1 MNTSRMDQALARI
14 ETALERIAA
23 ARPGPADSPAASA
36 RVIELVNTHEKLR
49 EEVAETLRDLD
60 SLIDQ
65 LEG

>member
-1 MNTSRMDQALARI
+1 MDQALARI

-23 ARPGPADSPAASA
+23 VRASPADSPAASA

-49 EEVAETLRDLD
+49 EEVADTLRDLD
-60 SLIDQ
+60 ALIDQ